1 MQCRIVNPARNT
13 TAPQTAPL
21 VIFAGGGSGGHLFP
35 SMAIAERLM
44 DVAPG
49 ASAEFY
55 CSQRAIDR
63 DILEQAG
70 AAFRPLPA
78 APMLLRPFPAGPL
91 RFIRGWR
98 QSVRLAATELTERA
112 RTRPVAVA
120 LMGGF
125 VAAPV
130 ARAAAKVGVP
140 SILVNLDVAPGK
152 ANRLMARFSSR
163 IISAVPCP
171 DYPEFNKS
179 VMGMPIRRG
188 AVATHSRAECRARF
202 GLHPDTPTLLVTG
215 ASQGAGTFNRLLID
229 LLTHRRPAFDGWQ
242 VLHLTGASDEA
253 EVREAYAH
261 AGVPARVLPF
271 STDMAS
277 AWGAADL
284 ALSRCGASSVA
295 EALAN
300 CVPTLFSP
308 YPWHRDQHQRLNAIE
323 HVRAGR
329 AWLVGDAIDPARN
342 LEIMGNRLLELMSA
356 ASQREQVVWRLRS
369 EPASD
374 AAAQIAA
381 LLCAAAKSVG
391 RP

>member
-1 MQCRIVNPARNT
+1 MQSRIVNPGSIT
-13 TAPQTAPL
+13 TTPQPAPL
-21 VIFAGGGSGGHLFP
+21 IIFAGGGSGGHLFP
-35 SMAIAERLM
+35 SLAIAERLAE
-44 DVAPG
+44 VAPA

-70 AAFRPLPA
+70 AAFHPLPA
-78 APMLLRPFPAGPL
+78 APMLLRPFPAAPM
-91 RFIRGWR
+91 RFISGWR
-98 QSVRLAATELTERA
+98 RTVRETASALAERA
-112 RTRPVAVA
+112 SVGPVAVA

-140 SILVNLDVAPGK
+140 SVLVNLDVAPGK
-152 ANRLMARFSSR
+152 ANRLMARFAGR

-171 DYPEFNKS
+171 DFPAFS
-179 VMGMPIRRG
+179 RTVTGMPVRRS
-188 AVATHSRAECRARF
+188 AIATLGPAECRLRL
-202 GLHPDTPTLLVTG
+202 GLDPDTSTLLVTG

-229 LLTHRRPAFDGWQ
+229 LLAHRREVFDGWQ
-242 VLHLTGASDEA
+242 VLHLTGPADQSA
-253 EVREAYAH
+253 VRDAYRK
-261 AGVPARVLPF
+261 AGVNAQVLPF
-271 STDMAS
+271 CTDMAS

-300 CVPTLFSP
+300 GVPTLFSP

-329 AWLVGDAIDPARN
+329 AWLVDDAIDPARN
-342 LEIMGNRLLELMSA
+342 LETMGKRLIELMSA
-356 ASQREQVVWRLRS
+356 ASEREQVARRLRS
-369 EPASD
+369 EPATD
-374 AAAQIAA
+374 AASQIAA
-381 LLCAAAKSVG
+381 LLCAAASCAGK
-391 RP
+391 P